1 MRKRQTRRNTNN
13 SRKRARKTI
22 KKKGGIVLTPRQ
34 ANSENISI
42 DTISDFK
49 EFIRNLENNDD
60 ENVIKKFKNFVMM
73 NAELLNTDQKHSVNR
88 LMHRLFDINV
98 NGDITILASG
108 HKRRRQS
115 ITNSNTNIATRL
127 NNEMDSNGS
136 ETEVENN
143 SNSEK

>member
-115 ITNSNTNIATRL
+115 ITNIATRL

-143 SNSEK
+143 SNNEK

>member
-22 KKKGGIVLTPRQ
+22 KKKGGTVLTPRQ

-49 EFIRNLENNDD
+49 EFIKKIKPNDHD
-60 ENVIKKFKNFVMM
+60 NVIGNFIYFVKSNVETYSKQKDSVYRM
-73 NAELLNTDQKHSVNR
+73 LQRIFDVQLNLPNTV
-88 LMHRLFDINV
+88 L
-98 NGDITILASG
+98 GSG
-108 HKRRRQS
+108 HRDNRQQKR
-115 ITNSNTNIATRL
+115 INGIRL
-127 NNEMDSNGS
+127 NYNS